1 MASNHGSVVYWMT
14 GPVRVPHRRP
24 STCLESC
31 LVQENWILDSRASAL
46 SMPSP
51 GGCEV
56 DVASLPI
63 RVGPVNRL
71 LTSAYTPFAQVS
83 ARAGR
88 SDVQPDISPSTA
100 RFGVSVDDAR
110 APCLPLNL
118 NSKRAPPRCRGR

>member
-83 ARAGR
+83 RGPGEAMFSPIFRRPRLVSAC
-88 SDVQPDISPSTA
+88 PSTT
-100 RFGVSVDDAR
+100 RELR
-110 APCLPLNL
+110 AYR
-118 NSKRAPPRCRGR
+118 ST